1 MKFKVSAKDLAIFG
15 VFCVFLLYFSAI
27 AVLNVFSLINDGVFY
42 GLSPFEAFTGKYII
56 GTLLVF
62 FAVIIAIFFSVSS
75 SIFERKSGFGLE
87 FGNKEEKGYSR
98 WLKEKE
104 MKKAYKVVKVGVKDE
119 TAPAGG
125 IVLINNGKDM
135 WVDDSEYHTLVIGV
149 TGSGKTSAVVDP
161 LTYSLVKHGESMVFT
176 DPKGEIYKDHAE
188 LLKARG
194 YKIIVLNFRDPQLGN
209 AWNPLTLP
217 YKLYKE
223 GNVDKAIELV
233 DDVASNIVKDKQAQ
247 DPFWQNSSA
256 DYFAGCALGLLED
269 AKEEEVNLN
278 SISLMT
284 TVGEDKFG
292 AGSTYIQ
299 EYFKMKGEQSS
310 AYTFASNTI
319 NSPTETKGGILSTFR
334 QKIRIFS
341 SRENLSEMLSYS
353 DFNMRDIGREKTAVF
368 MIIHDEKTTY
378 HALATIFIKQCYETL
393 ITVAQENGGKLP
405 VRTNFILDEF
415 ANMPALKDVTTMVTA
430 ARSRQIRF
438 TFIIQN
444 FAQLN
449 DVYGKDDAETIRS
462 NCGNLIYILTTEL
475 AALEEISKLCG
486 EVKSKKDDKTES
498 HPLVTISD
506 LQKMKMNEV
515 IILRNREHPFK
526 TQLVQAYK
534 VDWGSSG
541 FGKADLYTREK
552 KEIQLFDV
560 IEFVKVRKRS
570 KMGIDE
576 KNGNAPAGGGAPS
589 FASLASGGFGGMGTP
604 PKIPTFEEFMAAR
617 NAQKNAQAAGKNPL
631 GNLPTGMPNAG
642 AQPVGSGQQAIA
654 PKKPL
659 MPSFDVDDLVKR
671 IDAKIAEL
679 EAQEKAEEE
688 AKKNG
693 GSVPPSTPQNQPM
706 TASSLGIPSIPTNPV
721 IPNNPVAKESVPSV
735 GTTPPAS
742 SVTNTSSSIPTPAD
756 ILNGN
761 LTNQT
766 PAEQA
771 SPESAPVVKVDS
783 SATIQEVKAEPVSNL
798 GFNPFNDET
807 EVHENKFV
815 DKDIID
821 NIDEHVETTPVAA
834 PEIPEPSTAQITNNT
849 GVVGNFEELM
859 KKNEPTMPEAKPSV
873 MIENPIDTSSSVPV
887 MPESPIIAP
896 PQGSVPEIAPT
907 APVTD
912 IKPTPAPVEPEVKT
926 TEVSPMVQ
934 TEVKVEQPQEISA
947 PSVSAVS
954 TSEIVAA
961 SPVVAPE
968 PANTNGQSP
977 SEQTQIPVVPVQ
989 GGVTQTVQAPVEM
1002 TPVAPS
1008 MSVSPAQSAAPTQ
1021 QAPTGPSPAS
1031 APANTTITQGQVS
1044 DDAFFDDFF
1053 END

>member
-1 MKFKVSAKDLAIFG
+1 MKIKVSAKDLAIFG
-15 VFCVFLLYFSAI
+15 VFCLFLLYFSAI
-27 AVLNVFSLINDGVFY
+27 AVLNVFSLINDGIFY
-42 GLSPFEAFTGKYII
+42 GLMPFEAFTGKYIAA
-56 GTLLVF
+56 TLVVFISVLV
-62 FAVIIAIFFSVSS
+62 AIFFSVSS
-75 SIFERKSGFGLE
+75 SIFERKSGIGFE
-87 FGNKEEKGYSR
+87 IGNKEEKGYSR

-104 MKKAYKVVKVGVKDE
+104 MKKAYKVVRVGVKDE

-135 WVDDSEYHTLVIGV
+135 WVDDGEYHTLVIGV

-194 YKIIVLNFRDPQLGN
+194 YKIIVLNFRDPQMGN

-233 DDVASNIVKDKQAQ
+233 DDVANNIVKDKQAQ
-247 DPFWQNSSA
+247 DPFWQNSSS

-284 TVGEDKFG
+284 TVGEEKFG

-353 DFNMRDIGREKTAVF
+353 DFNMRDIGKEKTAVF

-393 ITVAQENGGKLP
+393 ISVAQENGGKLP

-430 ARSRQIRF
+430 ARSRLIRF

-515 IILRNREHPFK
+515 IILRNRQHPFK
-526 TQLVQAYK
+526 TQLVQAYT
-534 VDWGSSG
+534 VDWGSSQ
-541 FGKADLYTREK
+541 FGKAELYSREK

-570 KMGIDE
+570 KMGIDD
-576 KNGNAPAGGGAPS
+576 KNGNPSGIPGGGAPS
-589 FASLASGGFGGMGTP
+589 FASLAGGGFGGMGTP

-617 NAQKNAQAAGKNPL
+617 NAQKAAAANNLNNPTNPINPGNIGNATNPINT
-631 GNLPTGMPNAG
+631 GNPNFPMSG
-642 AQPVGSGQQAIA
+642 AQNL
-654 PKKPL
+654 PKKPA

-693 GSVPPSTPQNQPM
+693 AQATPNVPSPQQNISAQAST
-706 TASSLGIPSIPTNPV
+706 TPSIPT
-721 IPNNPVAKESVPSV
+721 
-735 GTTPPAS
+735 AS
-742 SVTNTSSSIPTPAD
+742 D

-761 LTNQT
+761 LTNQVPT
-766 PAEQA
+766 NQVTE
-771 SPESAPVVKVDS
+771 PVVNMVDS
-783 SATIQEVKAEPVSNL
+783 ASIKEVKAEPVSNI
-798 GFNPFNDET
+798 GFNPFNDST
-807 EVHENKFV
+807 SVKENKFI
-815 DKDIID
+815 DKDLISTT
-821 NIDEHVETTPVAA
+821 DELVETTPVKA
-834 PEIPEPSTAQITNNT
+834 PEIPVQNEEKKDT
-849 GVVGNFEELM
+849 GTVQNFEDLM
-859 KKNEPTMPEAKPSV
+859 KKNEPVMPEAKPSI
-873 MIENPIDTSSSVPV
+873 MIENPIDTASV
-887 MPESPIIAP
+887 
-896 PQGSVPEIAPT
+896 
-907 APVTD
+907 APVLPTEPMIAKPVEQENISNKVEEIKVETD
-912 IKPTPAPVEPEVKT
+912 IKNAIPNESVVTPSVDTTATPQVEKPIEGSPMIAKPIESAKPVETPEQSV
-926 TEVSPMVQ
+926 V
-934 TEVKVEQPQEISA
+934 QPQ
-947 PSVSAVS
+947 SAV
-954 TSEIVAA
+954 TQQVQQPTTPA
-961 SPVVAPE
+961 SPVQP
-968 PANTNGQSP
+968 NK
-977 SEQTQIPVVPVQ
+977 
-989 GGVTQTVQAPVEM
+989 
-1002 TPVAPS
+1002 
-1008 MSVSPAQSAAPTQ
+1008 
-1021 QAPTGPSPAS
+1021 
-1031 APANTTITQGQVS
+1031 VS

-1053 END
+1053 EDD

>member
-1 MKFKVSAKDLAIFG
+1 MKLKVSGKDLAMFG
-15 VFCVFLLYFSAI
+15 IFCVFLLYFSAI
-27 AVLNVFSLINDGVFY
+27 AVLNVFTLLNDGEFY
-42 GLSPFEAFTGKYII
+42 GLSPFEAFSSKYIFA
-56 GTLLVF
+56 TLLVF

-75 SIFERKSGFGLE
+75 SIFERKGGIGFEIGE
-87 FGNKEEKGYSR
+87 KEDKGYSR

-104 MKKAYKVVKVGVKDE
+104 MKKAYKVFRVGVKDE

-125 IVLINNGKDM
+125 IVLINDGKNM
-135 WVDDSEYHTLVIGV
+135 WVDDGEYHTLVIGV

-194 YKIIVLNFRDPQLGN
+194 YKIVVLNFRDPQMGN

-233 DDVASNIVKDKQAQ
+233 DDVANNIVKDKQAQ

-278 SISLMT
+278 SIGYMT
-284 TVGEDKFG
+284 TVGEEKFG
-292 AGSTYIQ
+292 AGSTYIK
-299 EYFKMKGEQSS
+299 EYFTMKGEQSS

-353 DFNMRDIGREKTAVF
+353 DFNMRDIGKEKTAVF

-393 ITVAQENGGKLP
+393 ISVAQENGGKLP

-430 ARSRQIRF
+430 ARSRLIRF

-515 IILRNREHPFK
+515 IILRNRQHPFK
-526 TQLVQAYK
+526 TQLVQAYT
-534 VDWGSSG
+534 VDWGTSK
-541 FGKADLYTREK
+541 FGKAELYSREK

-560 IEFVKVRKRS
+560 KEFVKVRKRS
-570 KMGIDE
+570 KMGIDG
-576 KNGNAPAGGGAPS
+576 KNSPMGGGAPD
-589 FASLASGGFGGMGTP
+589 FASLASGGFGNMAGGGMPTP
-604 PKIPTFEEFMAAR
+604 PRIPTFEEFMAAR
-617 NAQKNAQAAGKNPL
+617 NGNKPPL
-631 GNLPTGMPNAG
+631 STTE
-642 AQPVGSGQQAIA
+642 A
-654 PKKPL
+654 PKKPQ

-688 AKKNG
+688 AKKND
-693 GSVPPSTPQNQPM
+693 GSVKPDAQTVPAMPSITSK
-706 TASSLGIPSIPTNPV
+706 SSEGEKVPSPIPEITKEEIPSMPSIKTMADLN
-721 IPNNPVAKESVPSV
+721 IES
-735 GTTPPAS
+735 
-742 SVTNTSSSIPTPAD
+742 
-756 ILNGN
+756 
-761 LTNQT
+761 QK
-766 PAEQA
+766 
-771 SPESAPVVKVDS
+771 SPMEKNESNINVNMVESAS
-783 SATIQEVKAEPVSNL
+783 IQEVKAEPVGNDL
-798 GFNPFNDET
+798 AFNPFNNDSKPMES
-807 EVHENKFV
+807 KFI

-821 NIDEHVETTPVAA
+821 GVETPIETSPITAPVIEPGPKEIKTPDNDKI
-834 PEIPEPSTAQITNNT
+834 EK
-849 GVVGNFEELM
+849 FEDLM
-859 KKNEPTMPEAKPSV
+859 NRANPIMPEAKPST
-873 MIENPIDTSSSVPV
+873 MINNPIGTDEAPQ
-887 MPESPIIAP
+887 MPTEPIIAP
-896 PQGSVPEIAPT
+896 PKVPSLEDTQLLEPIDVSKIDNDSTIETLEA
-907 APVTD
+907 
-912 IKPTPAPVEPEVKT
+912 KPLPLESSISSFPGT
-926 TEVSPMVQ
+926 
-934 TEVKVEQPQEISA
+934 QPNNS
-947 PSVSAVS
+947 
-954 TSEIVAA
+954 
-961 SPVVAPE
+961 
-968 PANTNGQSP
+968 NTNVVINNQGTAGNN
-977 SEQTQIPVVPVQ
+977 QT
-989 GGVTQTVQAPVEM
+989 
-1002 TPVAPS
+1002 S
-1008 MSVSPAQSAAPTQ
+1008 
-1021 QAPTGPSPAS
+1021 
-1031 APANTTITQGQVS
+1031 N
-1044 DDAFFDDFF
+1044 DAFFDDFF
-1053 END
+1053 DND

>member
-1 MKFKVSAKDLAIFG
+1 MKLKVTGKDLVIFG
-15 VFCVFLLYFSAI
+15 VFCIFLLYFSAI
-27 AVLNVFSLINDGVFY
+27 AVLNVFTLINDGEFY
-42 GLSPFEAFTGKYII
+42 GLSPFEAFTGKYIF

-62 FAVIIAIFFSVSS
+62 FAVLVSVFFSVSS

-87 FGNKEEKGYSR
+87 LGNKEEKGYSR

-104 MKKAYKVVKVGVKDE
+104 MKKAYKVFRVGVKDE

-135 WVDDSEYHTLVIGV
+135 WVDDSEFHTLVIGV

-194 YKIIVLNFRDPQLGN
+194 YKIIVLNFREPQMGN

-223 GNVDKAIELV
+223 GNIDKAIELV
-233 DDVASNIVKDKQAQ
+233 DDVANNIVKDKQAQ

-278 SISLMT
+278 SIGYMT
-284 TVGEDKFG
+284 TVGEEKFG
-292 AGSTYIQ
+292 AGSTYIK
-299 EYFKMKGEQSS
+299 EYFTMKGEQSS

-353 DFNMRDIGREKTAVF
+353 DFNMRDIGKEKTAVF

-393 ITVAQENGGKLP
+393 IAVAQENGGKLP

-449 DVYGKDDAETIRS
+449 EVYGKEDAETIRS

-515 IILRNREHPFK
+515 IILRNRQHPFK
-526 TQLVQAYK
+526 TQLVQAYT
-534 VDWGSSG
+534 VDWGTSS
-541 FGKADLYTREK
+541 FGKAELYKREK

-560 IEFVKVRKRS
+560 KEFVKVRKRS
-570 KMGIDE
+570 KMGIDD
-576 KNGNAPAGGGAPS
+576 KNAPNPMGGGAPD
-589 FASLASGGFGGMGTP
+589 FGSLVSGGLNGMPTP

-617 NAQKNAQAAGKNPL
+617 NANK
-631 GNLPTGMPNAG
+631 
-642 AQPVGSGQQAIA
+642 A
-654 PKKPL
+654 PASETAKKPNL
-659 MPSFDVDDLVKR
+659 PSFDVDDLVKR

-693 GSVPPSTPQNQPM
+693 G
-706 TASSLGIPSIPTNPV
+706 TN
-721 IPNNPVAKESVPSV
+721 VPS
-735 GTTPPAS
+735 PS
-742 SVTNTSSSIPTPAD
+742 D
-756 ILNGN
+756 ILKGNVNG
-761 LTNQT
+761 
-766 PAEQA
+766 
-771 SPESAPVVKVDS
+771 PVVESEKVTEPVVNMDA
-783 SATIQEVKAEPVSNL
+783 SASIQEVKAEPVNNL
-798 GFNPFNDET
+798 GFNPFNT
-807 EVHENKFV
+807 ESLATENKFV
-815 DKDIID
+815 DKDIIESLEEP
-821 NIDEHVETTPVAA
+821 IATTP
-834 PEIPEPSTAQITNNT
+834 
-849 GVVGNFEELM
+849 
-859 KKNEPTMPEAKPSV
+859 
-873 MIENPIDTSSSVPV
+873 
-887 MPESPIIAP
+887 
-896 PQGSVPEIAPT
+896 
-907 APVTD
+907 
-912 IKPTPAPVEPEVKT
+912 
-926 TEVSPMVQ
+926 
-934 TEVKVEQPQEISA
+934 ISA
-947 PSVSAVS
+947 PVIEEVKQPAKTSADITNFADLMAKNEQPVEEPVTYVKTDMNISTPMMTIEPINKPPLGGIIDPLKQPIINPESAVNNVTEIPAQEIKS
-954 TSEIVAA
+954 EPITNPISKEQNQVQVQQIEPVETKANIKEINETPEPTYINTKPITPTSE
-961 SPVVAPE
+961 
-968 PANTNGQSP
+968 
-977 SEQTQIPVVPVQ
+977 
-989 GGVTQTVQAPVEM
+989 
-1002 TPVAPS
+1002 
-1008 MSVSPAQSAAPTQ
+1008 SA
-1021 QAPTGPSPAS
+1021 
-1031 APANTTITQGQVS
+1031 VS

-1053 END
+1053 DND

>member
-1 MKFKVSAKDLAIFG
+1 MKLKVSGKDLVMFGIF
-15 VFCVFLLYFSAI
+15 CLFLLYFSAI
-27 AVLNVFSLINDGVFY
+27 AVLNVFTLLNDGEFY
-42 GLSPFEAFTGKYII
+42 GLSPFEAFTSKYIFA
-56 GTLLVF
+56 TLLVF
-62 FAVIIAIFFSVSS
+62 FAVLVAIFFSVSS
-75 SIFERKSGFGLE
+75 SIFERKGGLGFEIGE
-87 FGNKEEKGYSR
+87 KEDKGYSR

-104 MKKAYKVVKVGVKDE
+104 MKKASKVFRVGVKDE
-119 TAPAGG
+119 TASAGG
-125 IVLINNGKDM
+125 IVLINDGKNM
-135 WVDDSEYHTLVIGV
+135 WVDDSEFHTLVIGV

-194 YKIIVLNFRDPQLGN
+194 YKIVVLNFRDPQMGN

-233 DDVASNIVKDKQAQ
+233 DDVANNIVKDKQAQ

-278 SISLMT
+278 SIGYMT
-284 TVGEDKFG
+284 TVGEEKFG
-292 AGSTYIQ
+292 AGSTYIK
-299 EYFKMKGEQSS
+299 EYFTMKGEQSS

-353 DFNMRDIGREKTAVF
+353 DFNMRDIGKEKTAVF

-393 ITVAQENGGKLP
+393 ISVAQENGGKLP

-430 ARSRQIRF
+430 ARSRLIRF

-515 IILRNREHPFK
+515 IILRNRQHPFK
-526 TQLVQAYK
+526 TQLVQAYT
-534 VDWGSSG
+534 VDWGTSQ
-541 FGKADLYTREK
+541 FGKAELYSREK

-560 IEFVKVRKRS
+560 KEFVKVRKRS
-570 KMGIDE
+570 KMGIDG
-576 KNGNAPAGGGAPS
+576 KTGTSPMGGGVPDFS
-589 FASLASGGFGGMGTP
+589 SLVGGGLGSMGGGMQTP
-604 PKIPTFEEFMAAR
+604 PRIPTFEEFMAAR
-617 NAQKNAQAAGKNPL
+617 N
-631 GNLPTGMPNAG
+631 GNKPP
-642 AQPVGSGQQAIA
+642 QQAEPA
-654 PKKPL
+654 KKPQ
-659 MPSFDVDDLVKR
+659 MPTFDVDDLVKR

-693 GSVPPSTPQNQPM
+693 GTVKIEIPNMSSSVTAMPSITPSPSTIPMPEIKPQVSTSISNSPK
-706 TASSLGIPSIPTNPV
+706 SPIPSINTMADLNVVPPKMEV
-721 IPNNPVAKESVPSV
+721 SKE
-735 GTTPPAS
+735 
-742 SVTNTSSSIPTPAD
+742 
-756 ILNGN
+756 
-761 LTNQT
+761 
-766 PAEQA
+766 EQNINVNMV
-771 SPESAPVVKVDS
+771 ESAS
-783 SATIQEVKAEPVSNL
+783 IQEVKAEPVVDNL
-798 GFNPFNDET
+798 SFNPFNNESKAMDS
-807 EVHENKFV
+807 KFV

-821 NIDEHVETTPVAA
+821 DIQTPIETSPITAPVI
-834 PEIPEPSTAQITNNT
+834 EPEPQEIRVPQTEKIEK
-849 GVVGNFEELM
+849 FEDLM
-859 KKNEPTMPEAKPSV
+859 NRANPVMPEAKPSV
-873 MIENPIDTSSSVPV
+873 MINNPIDTHTEVPS
-887 MPESPIIAP
+887 MPSEPMIASPR
-896 PQGSVPEIAPT
+896 VPSLDDTQLLEPIDVDSIPSLEKEDVIVPT
-907 APVTD
+907 KEEPKTIENPTV
-912 IKPTPAPVEPEVKT
+912 IPTP
-926 TEVSPMVQ
+926 
-934 TEVKVEQPQEISA
+934 QPNVVINNQGI
-947 PSVSAVS
+947 
-954 TSEIVAA
+954 
-961 SPVVAPE
+961 SPVGE
-968 PANTNGQSP
+968 SKT
-977 SEQTQIPVVPVQ
+977 
-989 GGVTQTVQAPVEM
+989 
-1002 TPVAPS
+1002 
-1008 MSVSPAQSAAPTQ
+1008 
-1021 QAPTGPSPAS
+1021 
-1031 APANTTITQGQVS
+1031 QVS
-1044 DDAFFDDFF
+1044 NPVSNDAFFDDFF
-1053 END
+1053 DND